1 MRCCRLCVSL
11 TPLPAFPPPLYK
23 KQRKSSPHPHPSL
36 SLSLCKVA
44 SGQSTKVHS
53 LSCALSLSPVF
64 LGLDLPALLPDPTS
78 PFRHPRFRSWLSP
91 FLFGLFELLGLRSE
105 EEGESKG

>member
-1 MRCCRLCVSL
+1 MCVTHSVACIPPS
-11 TPLPAFPPPLYK
+11 PLQEAKKKLPPP
-23 KQRKSSPHPHPSL
+23 PSL
-36 SLSLCKVA
+36 SLSLCKVV
-44 SGQSTKVHS
+44 SGQSIKVHS

-64 LGLDLPALLPDPTS
+64 LALDLPALLPDPTS

-91 FLFGLFELLGLRSE
+91 FLFGLFELVGLRSE